1 MLILCYLGIKLANL
15 LPLLAPLNPHQP
27 NLHLCSTEAMA
38 SLPSHFF
45 GPALRAPSLPL
56 VRVTHTDGVV
66 LEWAGGTAN
75 RQMALWSLLLI
86 PLAHT
91 YVTSPLSSLV
101 FPPLLMRGEVIWDVC
116 LPSRKQGNWGG
127 GGG

>member
-45 GPALRAPSLPL
+45 GPALRAPSPPF
-56 VRVTHTDGVV
+56 GVSS
-66 LEWAGGTAN
+66 
-75 RQMALWSLLLI
+75 RYFPFKSLYI
-86 PLAHT
+86 
-91 YVTSPLSSLV
+91 TSSRSEVKILSL
-101 FPPLLMRGEVIWDVC
+101 
-116 LPSRKQGNWGG
+116 
-127 GGG
+127 